1 MVRHAKPLLYGMLN
15 GKATHISDVSSDE
28 ACCYRCPGCNAR
40 LIAKKGKLKQHHF
53 AHAAGADCGVGV
65 ETALHLAAKEIIEAK
80 KYIYLPPVEV
90 KVPRRGNP
98 SVLDV
103 LAPEQKYSLDKVVL
117 ERRID
122 SIIPDVIAYVRNR
135 ALAIE
140 IKVSHAVSECKAAHF
155 QAIGMSAIEIDLSN
169 VARAFT
175 PEMLESFVIGPGKHK
190 SWIFNA
196 AAARRCEEMLSRGVR
211 RSTVYRG
218 FACHVDGC
226 PVPARTWKGRAYAN
240 LTDDCFCCTY
250 LLDFDE
256 NYIICGMVK

>member
-1 MVRHAKPLLYGMLN
+1 MVRHAKPLLYGMLD
-15 GKATHISDVSSDE
+15 GKATHISNVSSDE

-65 ETALHLAAKEIIEAK
+65 ETALHLAAKEIIETK

-155 QAIGMSAIEIDLSN
+155 QALWN
-169 VARAFT
+169 V
-175 PEMLESFVIGPGKHK
+175 S
-190 SWIFNA
+190 
-196 AAARRCEEMLSRGVR
+196 
-211 RSTVYRG
+211 YRDR
-218 FACHVDGC
+218 F
-226 PVPARTWKGRAYAN
+226 
-240 LTDDCFCCTY
+240 
-250 LLDFDE
+250 
-256 NYIICGMVK
+256 I